1 MQAISS
7 FKLLNVRPFLCRGGT
22 CKGDMKM
29 ALKFLDG
36 RRDEPS
42 YVRAN
47 DVSIPPF
54 FPRKKNALF
63 AVVPASCV
71 YLSNADLA
79 VT

>member
-54 FPRKKNALF
+54 FPRKKMLF
-63 AVVPASCV
+63 LQLFQPRAFICQTLIWP
-71 YLSNADLA
+71 
-79 VT
+79 